1 PAALRPAATVA
12 TLRAN
17 LALSSVAFRHA
28 LRCSV
33 CLALA
38 VAFERWQQIPHGFWI
53 PMTTAIVLKPDFGGT
68 LSFGALRMAGTF
80 AGLLIATVLAHFSM
94 DGAAVRLALLALF
107 CLGFRLLT
115 QVNYGIGVAFLT
127 GMLVLLL
134 SFEGVAPGDAV
145 GARLQATVLG
155 SVLAL
160 VAYALWP
167 TRERRHIRASLAR
180 LLDAY
185 RAHMSVLLRGR
196 MDELTETRAAAR
208 VARTN
213 AQASI
218 ERLRGEPRSRRNL
231 QELKLAESLLAN
243 GNRLIRATL
252 SLEAVLRDG
261 NPLPESEPLA

>member
-1 PAALRPAATVA
+1 ALRPAATVA

-167 TRERRHIRASLAR
+167 TRERRHIRASL
-180 LLDAY
+180 
-185 RAHMSVLLRGR
+185 
-196 MDELTETRAAAR
+196 
-208 VARTN
+208 
-213 AQASI
+213 
-218 ERLRGEPRSRRNL
+218 
-231 QELKLAESLLAN
+231 
-243 GNRLIRATL
+243 
-252 SLEAVLRDG
+252 
-261 NPLPESEPLA
+261 